1 MNNFTNILVELGV
14 PTVSMLIATVSV
26 IIYAYMYF
34 KLYEDIQAIILTLG
48 ILSLLFS
55 ACEFS
60 NTLISINQK
69 NTKEALFFYKLEELI
84 LTITIIPWYKFIT
97 NHLVLNRTYKYVLE
111 KSYILIIFIVI
122 IIVAIGLL
130 YPQLFLSENIAMSNE
145 NITMVN
151 SIKSR
156 GSIRPFFIFRNLF
169 LSIVNLVIIYALG
182 YEVFTNKDKSK
193 IIYFIINVFIIL
205 AFFDNF
211 NGVAPNVTYIVLKE
225 FGFSRTT
232 TAYTLFNIFMI
243 YFSVKEFISA
253 LYIEKNNNYNLS
265 YIKSEDTYIINKA
278 TITTDKLLEIKEDL
292 IKQIY
297 NLISNIDHSNKT
309 INKVKE
315 YINNNIRSINE
326 KVAVENFQVNDAS
339 ITNEKIDGFIELY
352 PLLESETEKQKD
364 LLNQN
369 KKVLE
374 ENISQIY
381 SLQSESFSILS
392 SFKKFVDLSKDRRE
406 IINKEL
412 NRTLNTNQLTFQINK
427 ILSLMITISDKT
439 KTLSVNSS
447 IQASKSAK
455 WMDNFTVISKEV
467 NELVFETISITDK
480 MRSLLYQ
487 IEDIFKKFDS
497 SNESIKVNVSNVF
510 KELSNTY
517 ERLNIFNKG
526 MEKQNDYNMT
536 LLKNIEKVSSTI
548 TLVENIIINEKNDFI
563 NIKTKI
569 QDFINYI
576 NNISENTF
584 KHNNKVKS
592 LIRDINKLLAISDD
606 LENIIET
613 LDYNKDNLLKYSNY
627 LQKNINEYY
636 RTV

>member
-326 KVAVENFQVNDAS
+326 IVAVENFQVNDAS